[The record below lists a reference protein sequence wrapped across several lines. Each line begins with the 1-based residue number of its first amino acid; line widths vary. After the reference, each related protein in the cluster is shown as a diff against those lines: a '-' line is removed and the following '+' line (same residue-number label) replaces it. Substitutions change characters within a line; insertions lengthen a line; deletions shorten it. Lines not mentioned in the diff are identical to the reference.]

1 MSNDPYSNDQF
12 GGQPTDV
19 IPPMEDIP
27 ARQVPSTPSAADGGA
42 YPLQE
47 VDIENVEARQE
58 EAQTIKFA
66 IGKLGDFLRWF
77 AIVLEVTLAVR
88 FVLRLIGADP
98 TNVFAGFLYALSDI
112 ILFPFSTIVTNPSV
126 HPPNQAFELSTLIGM
141 GIYFLIFWFVKLF
154 LRILISE
161 PEEPAQ

>member
-1 MSNDPYSNDQF
+1 MSSNDPYSNDQM
-12 GGQPTDV
+12 GSQPTDV
-19 IPPMEDIP
+19 MPDMPM
-27 ARQVPSTPSAADGGA
+27 RQVTSTPSPEGGPHSS
-42 YPLQE
+42 YPE
-47 VDIENVEARQE
+47 VDLENIEARQE
-58 EAQTIKFA
+58 EAQTVKFA

-98 TNVFAGFLYALSDI
+98 TNVFAGFLYALTGI
-112 ILFPFSTIVTNPSV
+112 ILLPFSTIVTNPSV
-126 HPPNQAFELSTLIGM
+126 HPPDQAFELSTLIGM

-154 LRILISE
+154 LRILITE